1 MEKFIEKMTNK
12 IRNILADNKPTL
24 YFYGSIVLKDF
35 KLGWSDIDFLCLTEE
50 PMNEKQ
56 AYQLLNLRQ
65 FLIEDEP
72 DNKYY
77 RLFEGAF
84 LTLNTFCQKSEDI
97 VVYWG
102 TTGQRITDVYHF
114 DSFSMI
120 SLLTHGR

>member
-1 MEKFIEKMTNK
+1 MEKSIKQMMKK
-12 IRNILADNKPTL
+12 IVNILGDNEPSIYL
-24 YFYGSIVLKDF
+24 YGSITVDDF
-35 KLGWSDIDFLCLTEE
+35 KLGWSDIDFLCLTKKSITK
-50 PMNEKQ
+50 KQ
-56 AYQLLNLRQ
+56 ADQLLNLRQ

-84 LTLNTFCQKSEDI
+84 LSLNTFCQKSEDI